1 MYMMHFIRLKTAKM
15 SYRGLSILFLLMC
28 LMHTEST
35 LSQVNSGYFGSKHG
49 VEFRAGGTPAYFRSK
64 KIISNGDEYRMK
76 RKRKLLRSSY
86 KLNYSFLA
94 KRNLEF
100 LIGYEYARLRMP
112 GNFYY
117 DDPITS
123 QNLDILQDPKLNKHG
138 MNFHAR
144 FYRKG
149 SISPIGKY
157 IGVGFGCHFV
167 RINSE
172 IPIYVGESVGAG
184 STGGGFISD
193 YSISSLDTVELD
205 KSGFDRF
212 QVVNFNGSIGRS
224 YPLSSSLLLNFNLRV
239 RVLSLYTGTNG
250 IILGSSVGGILD
262 NSSSRIN
269 EDDEFIGRRVQEA
282 MHNYHRSQFEI
293 GLKYFF

>member
-1 MYMMHFIRLKTAKM
+1 MYMMHFTRLKTAKM
-15 SYRGLSILFLLMC
+15 NYKRLSVLFALLCFMQVG
-28 LMHTEST
+28 SVF
-35 LSQVNSGYFGSKHG
+35 SQVNSGYFGSKHG

-76 RKRKLLRSSY
+76 RRRKLLRTSY

-100 LIGYEYARLRMP
+100 LIGYEYARVRMP
-112 GNFYY
+112 ERFYY
-117 DDPITS
+117 DDPVTS

-138 MNFHAR
+138 LNFHAR

-157 IGVGFGCHFV
+157 IGAGFGCHFV

-172 IPIYVGESVGAG
+172 VPIYVGESIGAG
-184 STGGGFISD
+184 STGSGFNSD

-205 KSGFDRF
+205 KSAFDRF

-239 RVLSLYTGTNG
+239 RVLSLYSGNSG
-250 IILGSSVGGILD
+250 VVLGGVLGGILD
-262 NSSSRIN
+262 NSASRIN
-269 EDDEFIGRRVQEA
+269 EDDKFIGRRVMEA